1 MTRVGRQVWL
11 GASIFLV
18 LMAALWAPVA
28 SGVVTSWEFE
38 TQTYDYGP
46 VILGSGPTEPHEFV
60 LTNTG
65 ETPLTTAGW
74 YISWRGYAPL
84 DPELFNVTSD
94 SCLSLEPQESCLIG
108 VSFNPVYLGLKKGML
123 RISEMDA
130 VLPPASVELK
140 GEGIGPWV
148 SIEPERLTFEPV
160 EIGKGASSAQSITIE
175 NQGTLDLTIEGFF
188 FTDLFGTPQS
198 PSPFQIVGGSCHEG
212 RVVVPD
218 GSCKIEVALSPVES
232 GLFQSKLV
240 ISDDASDSP
249 QSIELQG
256 TGTAPPQRIPL
267 TTVRITHRPARVT
280 AKHTATFWFSV
291 APAGAK
297 GECKLDHLG
306 FRPCSAPSRYVQL
319 SNGRHEFQVRVHDPS
334 NSLASTTT
342 RFHWRIRRHR

>member
-1 MTRVGRQVWL
+1 ML
-11 GASIFLV
+11 I
-18 LMAALWAPVA
+18 AALWAPVA

-65 ETPLTTAGW
+65 ETTLTAAGW
-74 YISWRGYAPL
+74 WISWRGYAPL

-94 SCLSLEPQESCLIG
+94 DCYSLEPQESCLVG
-108 VSFNPVYLGLKKGML
+108 VSFDPIYLGSKKGLL
-123 RISEMDA
+123 RIPAMDA

-148 SIEPERLTFEPV
+148 SIEPQRLIFDPV
-160 EIGKGASSAQSITIE
+160 EIGKEPSPAQGITVE
-175 NQGTLDLTIEGFF
+175 NQGTLALTIEGIL
-188 FTDLFGTPQS
+188 FTDLLGTPQS

-218 GSCKIEVALSPVES
+218 DSCTIEVALSPVES
-232 GLFQSKLV
+232 GFFQSKLV

-249 QSIELQG
+249 QSIEVQG
-256 TGTAPPQRIPL
+256 TGTVPPQRTPL
-267 TTVRITHRPARVT
+267 TVRIIHRPARVT
-280 AKHTATFWFSV
+280 TKHAATFWFSV
-291 APAGAK
+291 APADANE
-297 GECKLDHLG
+297 ECKLDHLG
-306 FRPCSAPSRYVQL
+306 FRPCSAPSRYAQL
-319 SNGRHEFQVRVHDPS
+319 SSGRHEFQVRVHDPS
-334 NSLASTTT
+334 NSSASTTR